1 MKLTISQEGSSPIT
15 ITVPNGVKQEKYMVT
30 TEAWEQET
38 VKTGNIIDDIFASV
52 SRESD
57 PNVKAQYLTK
67 FSEGGDYYYGK

>member
-38 VKTGNIIDDIFASV
+38 VKRLCFNYAS
-52 SRESD
+52 
-57 PNVKAQYLTK
+57 N
-67 FSEGGDYYYGK
+67 GW